1 MKKFL
6 FSLFLIFFSTLS
18 ATAHAAEYAS
28 EELITKF
35 SKYIHSIDPDV
46 ECKLLRKVTPQ
57 ELCQGLRP
65 IALVESQMPWT
76 HTLKKMLS
84 GKKKWKK
91 GVIER
96 ASISLTYV
104 DCEFAREAIPLI
116 LALGNTYTNEN
127 WNFTTPITL
136 YLFEERSE
144 YQETLQFLADIVNAA
159 YPKYFNVTPCV
170 EVPSNSTI
178 VMACNQCSSRAI
190 IEFQDMLKDNGL
202 LFLLKASSVN
212 FKESSIMK
220 SIELEWQR
228 QCPLGTQGFTFVKQK
243 SLTF

>member
-84 GKKKWKK
+84 GKKNGKRVLSK
-91 GVIER
+91 E
-96 ASISLTYV
+96 
-104 DCEFAREAIPLI
+104 PLFH
-116 LALGNTYTNEN
+116 LPML
-127 WNFTTPITL
+127 
-136 YLFEERSE
+136 
-144 YQETLQFLADIVNAA
+144 IVNLPAK
-159 YPKYFNVTPCV
+159 PF
-170 EVPSNSTI
+170 
-178 VMACNQCSSRAI
+178 
-190 IEFQDMLKDNGL
+190 L
-202 LFLLKASSVN
+202 LF
-212 FKESSIMK
+212 
-220 SIELEWQR
+220 
-228 QCPLGTQGFTFVKQK
+228 
-243 SLTF
+243 